1 MRDVLR
7 FPGALLTFGR
17 GAVTTVA
24 GNLSLAALALA
35 LALSLW
41 LYVTDREN
49 PQERQTFNSAI
60 PIAPSNVPNGFAVA
74 NVSQTTVR
82 IRIEAPRTELDG
94 LSADVFEATLDLG
107 GLSAG
112 TTNVPVGVRSANN
125 DIRIVEVT
133 PSQVD
138 VTIEPLRTKDVPV
151 RVRLVGSPQTG
162 FAASGERADPER
174 ATVSGPESLVAL
186 TESVVAEVSLTS
198 LRVDIADERVEL
210 EPRDARDGQIS
221 RVTVNPEAARVSVDI
236 NQTEYSL
243 EFAVTPQVTG
253 QPAPGYNVAGI
264 SIEPRLVVVTGPLE
278 VLQSIDAVRGIG
290 TAEISIA
297 DARDDVVRT
306 VSLVLPEGASVQGSN
321 EVRVTIDIAPARG
334 EFSFRLTPQVRNV
347 GDGLVVSG
355 AEAVTI
361 TLAGDVPVLEGV
373 TTQAIIATVDAGG
386 LGAGVYRLPVE
397 VTAPPGTTVARIEPA
412 EMGLALTSRE

>member
-1 MRDVLR
+1 MSDLLR
-7 FPGALLTFGR
+7 IPGALLALAR
-17 GAVTTVA
+17 GAVASVA

-35 LALSLW
+35 LAFSLW

-74 NVSQTTVR
+74 NVSQNAVR
-82 IRIEAPRTELDG
+82 IRIEAPRNELDG
-94 LSADVFEATLDLG
+94 LGADAFEATLDLG
-107 GLSAG
+107 GLSVG
-112 TTNVPVGVRSANN
+112 TTNVPVGVRSTNN
-125 DIRIVEVT
+125 AIRIVDVS

-151 RVRLVGSPQTG
+151 RVRLVGAPQTG
-162 FAASGERADPER
+162 FAATGERAEPER
-174 ATVSGPESLVAL
+174 ATVSGPESLIAL
-186 TESVVAEVSLTS
+186 TDSVVAEVSLTS
-198 LRVDIADERVEL
+198 LRVDITDERVPL
-210 EPRDARDGQIS
+210 EPRDARDGRIS
-221 RVTVNPEAARVSVDI
+221 RVTVNPAVARVSVDI
-236 NQTEYSL
+236 EQTEYSL

-297 DARDDVVRT
+297 DARDDVIRT
-306 VSLVLPEGASVQGSN
+306 VGLVLPQGASVQGAN
-321 EVRVTIDIAPARG
+321 DVRVTVDIAPARG
-334 EFSFRLTPQVRNV
+334 EFSFRLTPQVRNA

-361 TLAGDVPVLEGV
+361 TLAGDVPVLEGI
-373 TTQAIIATVDAGG
+373 TTSSIQASVDAAG
-386 LGAGVYRLPVE
+386 LGAGVYRLPVD
-397 VTAPPGTTVARIEPA
+397 VAAPPGTVVARIEPA
-412 EMGLALTSRE
+412 EMGLALTPRE